1 MLNIDELQV
10 LILKIVSESKRKP
23 NAAVSRLLRELKV
36 REFDGNNLLISA
48 PGKLAA
54 EWLYKHCGQNITAEI
69 EERYGTPITLN
80 VIDEQL
86 PLLHVEGENKKSGK
100 GTESSIAVGRGKTD
114 HDYEDFLSVPLN
126 SRHTFDQFV
135 IGANN
140 YAAAEAAKL
149 IARSNG
155 RRIYNPLFIYGG
167 AGLGKTH
174 LMQAIG
180 NEMLKKN
187 PEAKVKFISGE
198 NFTFQVVNATQQGHN
213 SFVKFKRHYQ
223 DIDLWLVDDIQTIA
237 SKERTESEFFQIFNF
252 LYDMKKQIIITSD
265 RPPKNLRIL
274 DERLRSRFEW
284 GLMVDI
290 KTPDFETRKS
300 ILEQFALMEGV
311 RLSPEIVSYM
321 ASVITA
327 NVRVLEGAMT
337 KLLVHK
343 SITSAEITLNMAMEL
358 LKDHTLGITSQRM
371 TISDIQSLVCN
382 KYNISQDALNGKS
395 RRSDVVVPRQIA
407 MYLSRELLNVSFPEI
422 GRSFGDRD
430 HSTVMYACDK
440 LASQMKIDKEIS
452 QIIDELSSEIRKKS

>member
-1 MLNIDELQV
+1 VPNIDELQV
-10 LILKIVSESKRKP
+10 LILTIISDNKRKP
-23 NAAVSRLLRELKV
+23 TAAVSKLLRELKV
-36 REFDGNNLLISA
+36 REFDGNNLQISA

-54 EWLYKHCGQNITAEI
+54 EWLYKNCEKNIIAKI
-69 EERYGTPITLN
+69 EDKYGISVNLN
-80 VIDEQL
+80 IVDEQL
-86 PLLHVEGENKKSGK
+86 PLLHVENALLKNNKSANNTQTIEHKDADM
-100 GTESSIAVGRGKTD
+100 ED
-114 HDYEDFLSVPLN
+114 DFLSVPLN
-126 SRHTFDQFV
+126 SRYTFDQFV
-135 IGANN
+135 IGSNN

-149 IARSNG
+149 IARANG
-155 RRIYNPLFIYGG
+155 RQVYNPLFIYGG

-187 PEAKVKFISGE
+187 PNAKVKFISGE

-252 LYDMKKQIIITSD
+252 LHDTKKQIIITSD

-290 KTPDFETRKS
+290 KSPDFETRKA
-300 ILEQFALMEGV
+300 ILEQLALMEGV
-311 RLSPEIVSYM
+311 RLSPDIISYM

-337 KLLVHK
+337 KLLVYK
-343 SITSAEITLNMAMEL
+343 SITSAEITLNMTMDL

-395 RRSDVVVPRQIA
+395 RRSDVVIPRQIA